1 MQKYPRTV
9 AAIAAAGLLAAFAA
23 QANKGAEYK
32 PHHHHKEHHKNF
44 FITGGATY
52 LEPSNNGLDYL
63 TVTTLDPASS
73 YTEAVQPEFNW
84 GYYLAAGYRI
94 SHHYDVQANW
104 AQFNSSMSDSTT
116 VAFPPSALFTT
127 SNHASTNLIKP
138 GESATADSK
147 QTIDYSVFN
156 ANLGQYH
163 NITEMLRS
171 RIFAGI
177 QYAKVD
183 SDTHNTYNTPP
194 AVRRQDVSYDNYSSS
209 FSGVGPEIGLDL
221 EYKIWDKFG
230 VVSHLGAAFLIGQ
243 QDADSYVSIPNATG
257 QVAVDSDSVTR
268 MVPAL
273 DARLGLNWNVPYEY
287 QRCSFGIEAGYEIAY
302 LFDVINQVGVPSGD
316 NYSNY
321 GNMGPYLNLTA
332 MF

>member
-1 MQKYPRTV
+1 MHKYPRTL
-9 AAIAAAGLLAAFAA
+9 AAIAAASLLATFAA
-23 QANKGAEYK
+23 QANKGADYK
-32 PHHHHKEHHKNF
+32 PHHHKEHHKNF

-63 TVTTLDPASS
+63 TVTTPTTDSVSS
-73 YTEAVQPEFNW
+73 YTEALQPEFNW

-94 SHHYDVQANW
+94 SHHYDVQADW
-104 AQFNSSMSDSTT
+104 AQFNSSLSDSTT
-116 VAFPPSALFTT
+116 VSGAPDTVFTT
-127 SNHASTNLIKP
+127 SNGASSILAAGTT
-138 GESATADSK
+138 ATADSK

-156 ANLGQYH
+156 ATLGQYH
-163 NITEMLRS
+163 DITEMLRT
-171 RIFAGI
+171 RLFAGI

-183 SDTHNTYNTPP
+183 SDVHNTYTTPP
-194 AVRRQDVSYDNYSSS
+194 AIRRQSVSYDDYNST

-221 EYKIWDKFG
+221 EYKIWHKFG
-230 VVSHLGAAFLIGQ
+230 VVSHFAAAFLIGQ
-243 QDADSYVSIPNATG
+243 QDTDSYVSTPTTRG
-257 QVAVDSDSVTR
+257 QAAINTESVTR

-287 QRCSFGIEAGYEIAY
+287 QKCSFGIEAGYEIAY
-302 LFDVINQVGVPSGD
+302 LFDVIDQAGSTGN